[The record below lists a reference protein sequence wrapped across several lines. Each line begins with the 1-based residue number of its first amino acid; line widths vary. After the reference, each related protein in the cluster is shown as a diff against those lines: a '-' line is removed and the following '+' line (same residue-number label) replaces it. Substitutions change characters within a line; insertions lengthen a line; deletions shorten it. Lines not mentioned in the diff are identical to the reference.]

1 VAAPDGGRYDRATA
15 PGGNMLVNC
24 VAYIEGRKLA
34 DIPKE
39 EISEYLKRPDC
50 FVWVALKD
58 PEPAELEEMRQ
69 EFGLHELAVEDAR
82 HGHQRPKIDEYGD
95 SLFVVLQTL
104 EFKGGELTSG
114 EMHIFVGPNYIL
126 SVRVR
131 TERGFTDVR
140 ARTEREPQLL
150 NHGSAYVLY
159 ALMDAVVDR
168 YFPILDALETELE
181 AIEEQIFVRNA
192 ARSNIEGLYLL
203 KQKLMTLKHAVDPLM
218 EAVGKL
224 YGGRVPRI
232 CAGMGEYFRD
242 VFDHLQRLHASI
254 EGIRDMQTTAI
265 QVNLGMISLN
275 ETEVTKKLAGWAAI
289 IAVPTLIAGIYGMN
303 FKFMPEYEMVF
314 GYPLT
319 MAAMLGIDI
328 GLYAWF
334 KKIHWL

>member
-24 VAYIEGRKLA
+24 VAYIEGHKLA

-104 EFKGGELTSG
+104 DFRGGELTSG

-181 AIEEQIFVRNA
+181 AIEEQIFVKNA